1 MNCGAGLS
9 RSTAAGLIL
18 LDEWALSSKMV
29 VERVFTVSELATS
42 NIIMLELYRQ
52 EELYF
57 LANQRIEVTLQ
68 KYFS

>member
-1 MNCGAGLS
+1 
-9 RSTAAGLIL
+9 
-18 LDEWALSSKMV
+18 MV
-29 VERVFTVSELATS
+29 VERVFTVRELATS
-42 NIIMLELYRQ
+42 NIIMLQLYRQ